1 MNRVRP
7 AIIIPLLALVF
18 AGSALAAGLDTN
30 FKKSYSGSQGTVSFD
45 HQGHADRLKD
55 CAFCHNG
62 LKSFGGSVT
71 EEFGHKFCLVCH
83 QTKEKAPTDCKGCH
97 KPS

>member
-1 MNRVRP
+1 MKRGH
-7 AIIIPLLALVF
+7 LALIIVLF
-18 AGSALAAGLDTN
+18 LILATAAALAEGLDTN
-30 FKKSYSGSQGTVSFD
+30 FKKSYIGPQGTITFD
-45 HQGHADRLKD
+45 HQMHADRLKD

-62 LKSFGGSVT
+62 LKSFGGSVN

-83 QTKEKAPTDCKGCH
+83 KTKEKAPTDCKGCH